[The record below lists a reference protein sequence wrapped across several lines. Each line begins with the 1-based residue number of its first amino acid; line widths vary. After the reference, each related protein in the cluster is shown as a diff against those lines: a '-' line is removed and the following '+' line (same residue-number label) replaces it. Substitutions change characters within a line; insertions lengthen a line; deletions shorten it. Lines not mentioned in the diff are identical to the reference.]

1 MDEQG
6 LVNLR
11 LMMRAVTLRR
21 SKVACEPRRRIEEV
35 VSVALS
41 QTERHHYTSIRSQAR
56 TFLRTG
62 ARTSSINL
70 LSFIVRLRQVC
81 SHGILGNSC
90 GPVPAAFAL
99 NLGSVIKARNCSK
112 CGDALPLEAV
122 LRGSFESTC
131 IHQLC
136 SECAFDQDL
145 ISARIDDVSISK
157 CSLCESV
164 LAEPRLDLER
174 ASSASGDDDL
184 DVDGD
189 ETCEPQAK
197 RSSKIDKVMKKLVE
211 LEYSSPNAH
220 FPVKR

>member
-1 MDEQG
+1 MDEKG

-41 QTERHHYTSIRSQAR
+41 QIERHHYISIRSQAR
-56 TFLRTG
+56 TFIRTG

-70 LSFIVRLRQVC
+70 LSFIVRLRQIC
-81 SHGILGNSC
+81 SHGIVGNAC
-90 GPVPAAFAL
+90 GQGPATFAL
-99 NLGSVIKARNCSK
+99 NPGSVKKARNCSK
-112 CGDALPLEAV
+112 CGDALPSKAV

-136 SECAFDQDL
+136 SECTFEQDL
-145 ISARIDDVSISK
+145 IFARVDDVSISK
-157 CSLCESV
+157 CSLCESD
-164 LAEPRLDLER
+164 LAEPRLELGR
-174 ASSASGDDDL
+174 TGSASGDGHL

-197 RSSKIDKVMKKLVE
+197 RSSKIDKVIKKLVE
-211 LEYSSPNAH
+211 LDYSSRSAH